1 MSDVPRPEANL
12 AEFSRKVDI
21 REIRDKPVQLSATP
35 AECAALARRFGIVAV
50 LRLDAE
56 LSLEPKGQ
64 VIEATGSFTADI
76 VQSCAVSAEDLHVH
90 IAEPLTLRF
99 VPARAS
105 QRVEAEIE
113 LAADECD
120 EIEYTGTAFDLGEE
134 VAQSLAVAI
143 DPFAV
148 GPMAEEAR
156 RKAGLLDPDAA
167 GPFAALSAL
176 RKPPA

>member
-1 MSDVPRPEANL
+1 MSVLPPP
-12 AEFSRKVDI
+12 EFSRKVDL
-21 REIRDKPVQLSATP
+21 REIGDKPVLLSATA
-35 AECAALARRFGIVAV
+35 AECAALARRFAIVAV
-50 LRLDAE
+50 LRLEAE
-56 LSLEPKGQ
+56 VSLEPKGS
-64 VIEATGSFTADI
+64 VIEATGHFTADI
-76 VQSCAVSAEDLHVH
+76 VQSCAISAEDLALH

-99 VPARAS
+99 VPARAE

-113 LAADECD
+113 LAADDCD

-156 RKAGLLDPDAA
+156 RKAGLLDAENS
-167 GPFAALSAL
+167 GPFAALRGLKTSQD
-176 RKPPA
+176 

>member
-1 MSDVPRPEANL
+1 MNELPPP
-12 AEFSRKVDI
+12 EFSRKVDL
-21 REIRDKPVQLSATP
+21 REIGDKPVHLSATA

-50 LRLDAE
+50 LRLDADV
-56 LSLEPKGQ
+56 SLEPKGQ
-64 VIEATGSFTADI
+64 IIEATGHFTADI
-76 VQSCAVSAEDLHVH
+76 IQSCAISAEDLPVH

-99 VPARAS
+99 IPARAAA
-105 QRVEAEIE
+105 RVETEIE
-113 LAADECD
+113 LAADDCD

-156 RKAGLLDPDAA
+156 RMAGLLDAENS
-167 GPFAALSAL
+167 GPFAALRVLKTS
-176 RKPPA
+176 KE

>member
-1 MSDVPRPEANL
+1 MNELPPP
-12 AEFSRKVDI
+12 EFSRKVDL
-21 REIRDKPVQLSATP
+21 REIGDKPVHLSATA

-50 LRLDAE
+50 LRLDADV
-56 LSLEPKGQ
+56 SLEPKG
-64 VIEATGSFTADI
+64 TGHFTADI
-76 VQSCAVSAEDLHVH
+76 IQSCAISAEDLPVH

-99 VPARAS
+99 IPARAAA
-105 QRVEAEIE
+105 RVETEIE
-113 LAADECD
+113 LAADDCD

-156 RKAGLLDPDAA
+156 RMAGLLDAENS
-167 GPFAALSAL
+167 GPFAALRVLKTS
-176 RKPPA
+176 KE